1 MKAIK
6 DKYNPNLTVK
16 ENAELCNCSV
26 SAIRHYIKVNGID
39 RKYDEALKKWKKINQ
54 YHKQHPDYTP
64 HRISKELG
72 ISQHTVTKY
81 LGSEQPVKSDNSKLS
96 KFAGEKMANKIL
108 SVNTNQ
114 QSILNNI
121 LTLYVPSMHFDA
133 DLTYNKGSFYRK
145 GYVAQPT
152 YKLDKFPQTD
162 DSIELDRIDDVIG
175 DDALDSVVFDLPYM
189 VSTSWG
195 DMKSKVMELYSS
207 FESVDELISTN
218 KAMLELA
225 TRKLKKGGILVVK
238 TQDSCVA
245 TPSGAKQIWVSY
257 ILQNHAETIGLTH
270 EDTFLLVSNKLMFT
284 RHNVQQHRA
293 RKNHCY
299 FLVFRK

>member
-6 DKYNPNLTVK
+6 DKYNPNLSVK
-16 ENAELCNCSV
+16 ENAALCNCSV
-26 SAIRHYIKVNGID
+26 AAIRHFIKVNGID
-39 RKYDEALKKWKKINQ
+39 RKYDEALKKWILVNDFA
-54 YHKQHPDYTP
+54 KQHPDYKP
-64 HRISKELG
+64 YRLAKELG

-81 LGSEQPVKSDNSKLS
+81 LGTEKPVKSDNSKLS

-108 SVNTNQ
+108 TVNTNQ

-121 LTLYVPSMHFDA
+121 LTLYVPSLHFDA
-133 DLTYNKGSFYRK
+133 DLTYSKGSFYRNNN
-145 GYVAQPT
+145 VAQPT

-162 DSIELDRIDDVIG
+162 DTIELDKIDDVIS
-175 DDALDSVVFDLPYM
+175 DEALDSVIFDLPYM
-189 VSTSWG
+189 VSMSWG

-207 FESVDELISTN
+207 FDSVDELVNTN

-225 TRKLKKGGILVVK
+225 TRKIRKGGIIVVK

-245 TPSGAKQIWVSY
+245 TPTGAKQMWVSH
-257 ILQNHAETIGLTH
+257 ILQNHAETLGLTH
-270 EDTFLLVSNKLMFT
+270 EDSFILVSKKLMFT

>member
-39 RKYDEALKKWKKINQ
+39 RKYDEALKKWKLINQ

-64 HRISKELG
+64 HRVSKELG

-133 DLTYNKGSFYRK
+133 DLTYSKGSFFRK
-145 GYVAQPT
+145 GLVPQPT

-162 DSIELDRIDDVIG
+162 DTIELDRIDDVIG
-175 DDALDSVVFDLPYM
+175 DEALDSVIFDLPYM
-189 VSTSWG
+189 VSMSWKTVESKIMKLYTSF
-195 DMKSKVMELYSS
+195 D
-207 FESVDELISTN
+207 SVDELISTN

-245 TPSGAKQIWVSY
+245 TPSGAKQLWVSH
-257 ILQNHAETIGLTH
+257 ILLNHAETIGLTH
-270 EDTFLLVSNKLMFT
+270 EDTFILVSNKLMFT

>member
-6 DKYNPNLTVK
+6 DKYNPNLSVK

-26 SAIRHYIKVNGID
+26 AAIRHYIKVNGID
-39 RKYDEALKKWKKINQ
+39 RKYDEALKKWKQVNDFSRL
-54 YHKQHPDYTP
+54 HPDYSAY
-64 HRISKELG
+64 RIAKELG

-81 LGSEQPVKSDNSKLS
+81 LGTEKPAKSDNSKLS
-96 KFAGEKMANKIL
+96 KFASEKMANNIL
-108 SVNTNQ
+108 TVNTNQ

-121 LTLYVPSMHFDA
+121 LQLYVPSMHFDA
-133 DLTYNKGSFYRK
+133 DLTYSKGSFYRNNN
-145 GYVAQPT
+145 VTPPT
-152 YKLDKFPQTD
+152 YKFDKFPQTD
-162 DSIELDRIDDVIG
+162 DTIALDKIDDVIG

-189 VSTSWG
+189 VSMSWG

-207 FESVDELISTN
+207 FDSVDELISTN

-225 TRKLKKGGILVVK
+225 TRKIKRGGILVVK

-245 TPSGAKQIWVSY
+245 TPSGAKQVWVSH

-270 EDTFLLVSNKLMFT
+270 EDTFLLVSKKLMFT

>member
-6 DKYNPNLTVK
+6 DKYNPNLSVK

-26 SAIRHYIKVNGID
+26 AAIRHYIKVNGID
-39 RKYDEALKKWKKINQ
+39 RKYDEALKKWKLVNDFSR
-54 YHKQHPDYTP
+54 QHPDYSPYRTA
-64 HRISKELG
+64 KELG

-81 LGSEQPVKSDNSKLS
+81 LGTEKPVKSDNSKLS

-133 DLTYNKGSFYRK
+133 DLTFSKGSFYRNNN
-145 GYVAQPT
+145 VTPPT
-152 YKLDKFPQTD
+152 YKFDKFPQTD
-162 DSIELDRIDDVIG
+162 DTVQLDRIDEVIG
-175 DDALDSVVFDLPYM
+175 DEAIDSAIFDLPYM
-189 VSTSWG
+189 VSMSWG
-195 DMKSKVMELYSS
+195 DIKSKVMELYTS
-207 FESVDELISTN
+207 FDSVDELISTN

-225 TRKLKKGGILVVK
+225 TRKLRKGGILVVK
-238 TQDSCVA
+238 TQDTCVA
-245 TPSGAKQIWVSY
+245 TPSGAKQLWVSH

-270 EDTFLLVSNKLMFT
+270 EDTFLLVSKKLMFT